1 MDYLILI
8 SIIAI
13 WIALYVYNNHP
24 HLLGIEPKVVMPKID
39 DLGGL
44 KSK

>member
-1 MDYLILI
+1 MDYVILI
-8 SIIAI
+8 SIVAI

-24 HLLGIEPKVVMPKID
+24 HLLGIEPKVELQKI